1 MTKSK
6 TPTTRKGGTGG
17 QRSAATLRS
26 TSGVGFEFED
36 LISAWLQVKMLAGEP
51 TPAVGGGG
59 TQIQAQVSALGWH
72 IDDLLLSAVHG
83 DGAMGHLAI
92 SAKGN
97 LQVTAAGLPADFVER
112 AWEQWRASNGPMVR
126 RTDALALVTRGTHA
140 VFDPTWKEVKDAC
153 LGSDIALALSR
164 IQNNVKQLKLF
175 NRVRKSA
182 GTPADATDEETV
194 ELIRH
199 LYVLPVD
206 FQLDHSEFASQAIAQ
221 CRQLLASGTLADAE
235 AVWKS
240 LVNIAADVR
249 MRRGTLKLADLWSQL
264 RKQYSLRDHPDFA
277 RDWRTLADIT
287 GDYKAHIETELP
299 SGFSLARSD
308 VKAKLEVAIKANLVT
323 VVMGESGTGKSALAK
338 SVLDERFSLWT
349 QVWLGPDDLR
359 TALSAAR
366 RGLLPL
372 QHELGLT
379 LNASKNSN
387 NILVLDSAERIDRA
401 EFGLIRKLTQSLLPA
416 TSEPN
421 DAPWRIIIITQ
432 TQSWVETAETMLAGR
447 SAEPIELSAL
457 QESDVNSALWATP
470 SLGWLTGHRQTV
482 STLTNLRTLAWVVKA
497 GPALGS
503 NASGLASHTAIAD
516 RLWDYW
522 TDRAADIQALM
533 MRLAKREAEFERSF
547 PLTNLDPAESA
558 VFSRRPKALP
568 LRLNR
573 RTNHVE
579 FEHDLAADWARFQ
592 FLKQIAHNTAQWVAL
607 AENPLWTNALRML
620 GQFLLRQP
628 AGGRTAW
635 DDAFEGAKT
644 NTLPLAG
651 DILLDALCLDPE
663 AERLLTER
671 VGLLLADNANNL
683 TRMLIRFRH
692 IATLPMAGAS
702 GTDSLLGLYMEARF
716 RSIIVGRWPP
726 VLRFLVAQRDKL
738 GDLVSPALAKLCE
751 TWLNGTPRE
760 LEGGGA
766 VPWRKEVTEIALRMA
781 RTVQFEKGAGVMY
794 LMDELVLYTAP
805 LAGAADMATEVSA
818 WALEMAGRRKIA
830 DDVAARIASARC
842 QQAKE
847 RAERLK
853 SDPAFRER
861 EKERHAAP
869 VMIGSSREKLPPW
882 PLGAKRRVDTDF
894 RKSCLKDSGLLPLM
908 RATPSVAAEVLLA
921 LIIEDEPY
929 HEYGSRRFE
938 IELGLEFAQDG
949 YPAIFWKSP
958 FFQFFQIAP
967 NEALGALIA
976 LVNFCTERWLA
987 EVGKGH
993 QGSVPGVTLQMGD
1006 GTAKHFVGTSDVF
1019 DWTQAISNHNGN
1031 LFSALDAL
1039 ERWLTL
1045 QLDAGADIAPH
1056 VETILSKGTSAAFVG
1071 LLTNVGK
1078 YRSPLFA
1085 GILSPLL
1092 TSPLTYYWDNA
1103 RVEHVNYKFAGFQ
1116 WIQAGNSI
1124 FEIARAWTLAPH
1136 RKTKLLSVA
1145 VELVKADNQ
1154 LAERI
1159 RSLIPTWKV
1168 PDDSERRLQ
1177 FRLIFATLD
1186 RGNYELKADPETN
1199 EDVLT
1204 FICPEDL
1211 QSDLTAWN
1219 EQNQKPIEYL
1229 RIPDRCE
1236 KVITNQR
1243 PASDEEANYLHN
1255 LLGSCEADTE
1265 IEPDTRATCRLALAA
1280 TLIVCSEAW
1289 LTKTPDAR
1297 KQVLDI
1303 VRAAILDVG
1312 KTLEDIRKARIGGIE
1327 GRMKFAAYAAM
1338 HLWLNE
1344 NAASTEW
1351 EELVLRLLTSGH
1363 SHAVGTIVAVA
1374 YFYREQLGSAWW
1386 RLLYAGLLWSALV
1399 MLAPSYEDDEDFAKI
1414 WSGWLA
1420 RLRRMPLR
1428 RKGTTANDLCVGRVA
1443 KSYGRLDYAK
1453 RMRAYESGKNR
1464 WHGKPRRRWSAGL
1477 DTQFLGILFNWLING
1492 RGTGDWSEDSKLAGR
1507 LWAEEAEYARAHAK
1521 DDGEYHL
1528 PSQNFG
1534 YDLLVKLAALAVNG
1548 TAEQSRSVWEPVLS
1562 HGPAAHYALRHF
1574 AQGLFMQLS
1583 KDCDIAK
1590 FESVWRAMAEYGL
1603 NARWE
1608 KVKSHWYY
1616 GEALLCDI
1624 LGFGN
1629 ESALRRLPAGAELR
1643 MRDVYERWSKKHLD
1657 HSEDNLKRLC
1667 HFLATTF
1674 GAPLRLD
1681 GLRWIAGLLKNGS
1694 RSSRWYRNG
1703 TGDALIELLSAAINE
1718 NASELAADPAA
1729 RQALVEIAAE
1739 LAGRKDP
1746 TALALQERIKLL
1758 R

>member
-1 MTKSK
+1 LT
-6 TPTTRKGGTGG
+6 
-17 QRSAATLRS
+17 
-26 TSGVGFEFED
+26 
-36 LISAWLQVKMLAGEP
+36 
-51 TPAVGGGG
+51 
-59 TQIQAQVSALGWH
+59 
-72 IDDLLLSAVHG
+72 
-83 DGAMGHLAI
+83 
-92 SAKGN
+92 
-97 LQVTAAGLPADFVER
+97 
-112 AWEQWRASNGPMVR
+112 
-126 RTDALALVTRGTHA
+126 
-140 VFDPTWKEVKDAC
+140 
-153 LGSDIALALSR
+153 
-164 IQNNVKQLKLF
+164 
-175 NRVRKSA
+175 
-182 GTPADATDEETV
+182 
-194 ELIRH
+194 
-199 LYVLPVD
+199 
-206 FQLDHSEFASQAIAQ
+206 
-221 CRQLLASGTLADAE
+221 
-235 AVWKS
+235 
-240 LVNIAADVR
+240 
-249 MRRGTLKLADLWSQL
+249 LADLWSQL
-264 RKQYSLRDHPDFA
+264 RKQYSLWDHPNFA
-277 RDWRTLADIT
+277 QDWRTLADLT
-287 GDYKAHIETELP
+287 VDYKARIETELP
-299 SGFSLARSD
+299 SGYHLARSD
-308 VKAKLEVAIKANLVT
+308 DKAKLEVALKANLVT
-323 VVMGESGTGKSALAK
+323 VVIGESGTGKSALAK
-338 SVLDERFSLWT
+338 SVLDENFSAWT
-349 QVWLGPDDLR
+349 QVWFGSDELR
-359 TALSAAR
+359 TALSAVR
-366 RGLLPL
+366 RRTLPL

-379 LNASKNSN
+379 LDASKNAK
-387 NILVLDSAERIDRA
+387 NILVLDSAERIDPA
-401 EFGLIRKLTQSLLPA
+401 EFGLIRKLIQSLLPA

-421 DAPWRIIIITQ
+421 APWRIIIITQ
-432 TQSWVETAETMLAGR
+432 TQNWVETAETMLGGHPAGVV
-447 SAEPIELSAL
+447 
-457 QESDVNSALWATP
+457 ESDVLAQSDVTNALWATP
-470 SLGWLTGHRQTV
+470 SLGWLSGHSQTV
-482 STLTNLRTLAWVVKA
+482 SALTNLRTLAWVVKA

-503 NASGLASHTAIAD
+503 NTSGLASHAAIAD

-522 TDRAADIQALM
+522 TGGAADVQALM

-547 PLTNLDPAESA
+547 PLTNLDTADTTI
-558 VFSRRPKALP
+558 FSRRPTALP

-628 AGGRTAW
+628 SGGRTAW

-651 DILLDALCLDPE
+651 DILLDSLCLDPE

-671 VGLLLADNANNL
+671 VDLLLADNANNL
-683 TRMLIRFRH
+683 TRLLTRFRH
-692 IATLPMAGAS
+692 IATLPTAGAL
-702 GTDSLLGLYMEARF
+702 GTDPLLGLYMEARF
-716 RSIIVGRWPP
+716 RSVIVGRWPP
-726 VLRFLVAQRDKL
+726 VLRFLVAQRDEL

-781 RTVQFEKGAGVMY
+781 RNVQFEKGTGVMY
-794 LMDELVLYTAP
+794 LMDDLVLYTAP
-805 LAGAADMATEVSA
+805 LAGAADMAAEVST
-818 WALEMAGRRKIA
+818 WALEMAGRRKMA
-830 DDVAARIASARC
+830 DDVAARIVAARR

-847 RAERLK
+847 RAGRLK

-882 PLGAKRRVDTDF
+882 PLGAKRRVENDF
-894 RKSCLKDSGLLPLM
+894 RKACCKENGLLPLM
-908 RATPSVAAEVLLA
+908 RATPAVAAEVLLA

-929 HEYGSRRFE
+929 REYGSSRFE

-949 YPAIFWKSP
+949 YPSIFWKSP
-958 FFQFFQIAP
+958 FFQFLRIAP

-987 EVGKGH
+987 EVGKGNK
-993 QGSVPGVTLQMGD
+993 GSMPGVTLQMGA
-1006 GTAKHFVGTSDVF
+1006 AKHFVGTYDVF
-1019 DWTQAISNHNGN
+1019 DWTQASSNHTGN

-1039 ERWLTL
+1039 ERWLAL

-1056 VETILSKGTSAAFVG
+1056 VERILREGTSAAFVG

-1078 YRSPLFA
+1078 YRSSLFA
-1085 GILSPLL
+1085 GILLPLL
-1092 TSPLTYYWDNA
+1092 TSPLPYYWDNS
-1103 RVEHVNYKFAGFQ
+1103 RVDHVNYKFAGFQ

-1124 FEIARAWTLAPH
+1124 FEIARDWTLAPH
-1136 RKTKLLSVA
+1136 RRMKLLSVA
-1145 VELVKADNQ
+1145 VELIKADSG

-1159 RSLIPTWKV
+1159 TSLIPTWKLT
-1168 PDDSERRLQ
+1168 DDPEHRLE
-1177 FRLIFATLD
+1177 FRMIFAALD
-1186 RGNYELKADPETN
+1186 RGNYELKPDPESKV
-1199 EDVLT
+1199 DVLG
-1204 FICPEDL
+1204 FVYPEDL
-1211 QSDLTAWN
+1211 RRDLAAWQ
-1219 EQNQKPIEYL
+1219 EHHQKPTEY
-1229 RIPDRCE
+1229 RQIPGRCAE
-1236 KVITNQR
+1236 ALKNQR
-1243 PASDEEANYLHN
+1243 QVSDEEARYLHN
-1255 LLGSCEADTE
+1255 LLISCEADTE
-1265 IEPDTRATCRLALAA
+1265 IEPDTKATCRIALAA
-1280 TLIVCSEAW
+1280 TLIVCGEAW

-1297 KQVLDI
+1297 KRVLDM
-1303 VRAAILDVG
+1303 VRAAIFDVG
-1312 KTLEDIRKARIGGIE
+1312 NTPEDIRKARIGIIE

-1338 HLWLNE
+1338 HLWINE

-1351 EELVLRLLTSGH
+1351 EELLLRLLTSGH
-1363 SHAVGTIVAVA
+1363 SHAVGTLVAVA

-1386 RLLYAGLLWSALV
+1386 QLLYAGLLWSALV

-1414 WSGWLA
+1414 WLGWLA
-1420 RLRRMPLR
+1420 RLRRMSLR
-1428 RKGTTANDLCVGRVA
+1428 RKDTTADDLGVGVGRVA

-1453 RMRAYESGKNR
+1453 RTRAYESGKNR
-1464 WHGKPRRRWSAGL
+1464 WHGKPKRRWSAGL

-1492 RGTGDWSEDSKLAGR
+1492 SGTGDWSEDSKLAGR

-1534 YDLLVKLAALAVNG
+1534 YDILVKLAALAVNG
-1548 TAEQSRSVWEPVLS
+1548 PSAQSRSVWEPVLS
-1562 HGPAAHYALRHF
+1562 HGPAAHYAMRHF

-1583 KDCDIAK
+1583 KDCDVAK

-1608 KVKSHWYY
+1608 KMKGHWYY

-1643 MRDVYERWSKKHLD
+1643 MCDVYERWSKKHLD
-1657 HSEDNLKRLC
+1657 HSEDNLKRFC

-1718 NASELAADPAA
+1718 NASKLAADPAA

-1739 LAGRKDP
+1739 LAGRNDP